1 MPLILGTNS
10 IKDTGYDVANS
21 LRFNRGSSDHLT
33 FTPSSTGNRRTFT
46 ISFWTKIGE
55 PNVGG
60 NEYGIFDAGGDSN
73 VVGWFVIQQGHTSD
87 GDFMLQFYAGGSPA
101 TKNFKLEQDIRDP
114 NAWYNFV
121 IAVDST
127 QSTDS
132 NRIKWYLNGNQ
143 ITDFNITNYP
153 SQNFDF
159 FVNTSGKQQTIGGR
173 ANSTGSI
180 VNHYDGYISEFVMID
195 GLQLDPTSFGEFDE
209 DSGIWKPIDVSG
221 LTFGTNGFYLDFE
234 NSGSLGADVSGN
246 GNNFTVNNLTAI
258 DQSISTPTNIFATWN
273 PLASSSQA
281 TLSEGN
287 LKAVGNSTDD
297 GNVFCNM
304 VPKSG
309 KWYAEFKITKSNDGI
324 PTVGIRQESS
334 GFRLLNGT
342 SGAVGYYQYEASVRP
357 DGQRYT
363 NNSTVSWGGSTF
375 VTGSIIGIALDCDNG
390 AGYISVNGTYMNS
403 GDPTSGG
410 SKTGA
415 FITWTEAQAQYGGQT
430 FASRIYTTSSGIE
443 ANFGSPPY
451 SESGGNSDGN
461 GYGNFAS
468 SVPANYYCLNTKN
481 LAEYG

>member
-10 IKDTGYDVANS
+10 IKDTGYNVANS
-21 LRFNRGSSDHLT
+21 LRFNSGSSDSLT
-33 FTPSSTGNRRTFT
+33 RTPSSAGNRKTFT
-46 ISFWTKIGE
+46 ISVWFKISKITDDDGL
-55 PNVGG
+55 
-60 NEYGIFDAGGDSN
+60 IFAHSSSGSN
-73 VVGWFVIQQGHTSD
+73 DEDGLGYRSD
-87 GDFMLQFYAGGSPA
+87 GEIFFMANNGSDAKLVSNAKHRDFS
-101 TKNFKLEQDIRDP
+101 
-114 NAWYNFV
+114 AWYHWV
-121 IAVDST
+121 VAVDTT
-127 QSTDS
+127 QGTAS
-132 NRIKWYLNGNQ
+132 NRVKIYKNGTQ
-143 ITDFNITNYP
+143 VTSFSTENYP
-153 SQNFDF
+153 SQDYQFKLNNNVHHSIGENDDGGGTGNFF
-159 FVNTSGKQQTIGGR
+159 SGYM
-173 ANSTGSI
+173 AE
-180 VNHYDGYISEFVMID
+180 VVMID
-195 GLQLDPTSFGEFDE
+195 GQALTPTSFGEFDE
-209 DSGIWKPIDVSG
+209 DSPTIWKPKDVSG

-234 NSGSLGADVSGN
+234 DSSNLGNDAN
-246 GNNFTVNNLTAI
+246 GGTDWTESNLAAT
-258 DQSISTPTNIFATWN
+258 DQSTDTCTNNFATWN
-273 PLASSSQA
+273 PLASSSQV

-287 LKAVGNSTDD
+287 LKAVGNSSDD

-363 NNSTVSWGGSTF
+363 NNSTASWGGSTF
-375 VTGSIIGIALDCDNG
+375 ITGSIVGIALDCDNG

-430 FASRIYTTSSGIE
+430 FASRIYTTSSAIE

-461 GYGNFAS
+461 GYGNFKTAPPS
-468 SVPANYYCLNTKN
+468 NYYSLNTKN
-481 LAEYG
+481 LAEFG

>member
-10 IKDTGYDVANS
+10 IKDTGFDVANS
-21 LRFNRGSSDHLT
+21 LRFNSGSSDYLT
-33 FTPSSTGNRRTFT
+33 KSNGSGSTTKATISVWVKHTFGSSEDIFQSFNNSENAFRLRFRDTGEIELTTFISDSTILDKRTTAVFRDPSAWMHICVIINLSDGTAEDKVQLYVNGSRVTSFVVNTNTTTTSGAWVGGSSDFGFT
-46 ISFWTKIGE
+46 I
-55 PNVGG
+55 
-60 NEYGIFDAGGDSN
+60 
-73 VVGWFVIQQGHTSD
+73 
-87 GDFMLQFYAGGSPA
+87 
-101 TKNFKLEQDIRDP
+101 
-114 NAWYNFV
+114 
-121 IAVDST
+121 
-127 QSTDS
+127 
-132 NRIKWYLNGNQ
+132 
-143 ITDFNITNYP
+143 
-153 SQNFDF
+153 
-159 FVNTSGKQQTIGGR
+159 GR
-173 ANSTGSI
+173 NPANS
-180 VNHYDGYISEFVMID
+180 NYYNGYMSEFVFID
-195 GLQLDPTSFGEFDE
+195 NNNLSADQFGEFDE
-209 DSGIWKPIDVSG
+209 DSGIWKPKDVSG

-258 DQSISTPTNIFATWN
+258 DQSTDTCTINFATWN

-342 SGAVGYYQYEASVRP
+342 SGAVGYYQYEASIRP

-363 NNSTVSWGGSTF
+363 NNSTASWGDSTF
-375 VTGSIIGIALDCDNG
+375 ITGSIIGIALDCDNG

-443 ANFGSPPY
+443 ANFGSPSY
-451 SESGGNSDGN
+451 TISSGNTDGN
-461 GYGNFAS
+461 GYGNFEYA
-468 SVPANYYCLNTKN
+468 VPSGYYALNTKN